1 MTRGYFV
8 HGKQLC
14 EVSRFITETL
24 TQFEKTVLSFH
35 YLFLCQLSA
44 AFLQFLFQRIALQ
57 EALKLCGRQW
67 FREQVI

>member
-8 HGKQLC
+8 HGKHLR
-14 EVSRFITETL
+14 EVSGFITVTL

-44 AFLQFLFQRIALQ
+44 AFLQFLLQRIALQ
-57 EALKLCGRQW
+57 EALRLCGRQW
-67 FREQVI
+67 FRERVI